1 MMKRLFIY
9 AAAIAFA
16 CSCGSAAKLADSD
29 DTNAENSGKEEINV
43 GYGTTDH
50 DHLTYSVSKVKI
62 KEEEITTYSN
72 IWEYLQGRV
81 PGVIIGP
88 SSAGST
94 PTIVVRGI
102 NTATGS
108 NEPLIMVDGNE
119 VSDVSFLSP
128 SDVASV
134 EVLKDAS
141 ASIYGVRGA
150 NGVILFTTKAA
161 REAAAAEAAAKKA
174 AKEAARAAKKARK

>member
-1 MMKRLFIY
+1 MKRFFFY
-9 AAAIAFA
+9 AVAVAVL
-16 CSCGSAAKLADSD
+16 CSCGTSSKVSDEFEAAVED
-29 DTNAENSGKEEINV
+29 EEINV
-43 GYGTTDH
+43 GYGTTKRDN
-50 DHLTYSVSKVKI
+50 LTYSVSKVDI
-62 KEEEITTYSN
+62 KEGEIATYTN

-81 PGVIIGP
+81 PGVMIGNVSP
-88 SSAGST
+88 GST
-94 PTIVVRGI
+94 PTISIRGI

-119 VSDVSFLSP
+119 TSDISFLSP

-161 REAAAAEAAAKKA
+161 KEAAAAEAAARKA
-174 AKEAARAAKKARK
+174 ARQARKNKK

>member
-1 MMKRLFIY
+1 MKPFLIY
-9 AAAIAFA
+9 TTALVLA
-16 CSCGSAAKLADSD
+16 CSCGSSAKLADNYDATASD
-29 DTNAENSGKEEINV
+29 EGEINV
-43 GYGTTDH
+43 GYGTTSREQ
-50 DHLTYSVSKVKI
+50 LTYSVSKVKI
-62 KEEEITTYSN
+62 REEQITAYTD
-72 IWEYLQGRV
+72 IWEYLRGRV
-81 PGVIIGP
+81 PGVVIGQ

-94 PTIVVRGI
+94 PSIIVRGI

-108 NEPLIMVDGNE
+108 NEPLILVDGNE

-150 NGVILFTTKAA
+150 NGVILFTTKGAK
-161 REAAAAEAAAKKA
+161 EAAEAEAAARKA
-174 AKEAARAAKKARK
+174 AKEAAREARKTKK

>member
-1 MMKRLFIY
+1 MRYFIVL
-9 AAAIAFA
+9 AAIAVLC
-16 CSCGSAAKLADSD
+16 CSCGPSAAVADS
-29 DTNAENSGKEEINV
+29 TNDRTEEEVNV
-43 GYGTTDH
+43 GYGTQSRDK
-50 DHLTYSVSKVKI
+50 LTYSVSKVDI
-62 KEEEITTYSN
+62 KENEIVTYTN

-81 PGVIIGP
+81 PGVSIGDV
-88 SSAGST
+88 SAGST
-94 PTIVVRGI
+94 PTITIRGI

-108 NEPLIMVDGNE
+108 NEPLLMVDGNE
-119 VSDVSFLSP
+119 VSDISFLSP

-161 REAAAAEAAAKKA
+161 KEAAAAEAAARKA
-174 AKEAARAAKKARK
+174 ARQAKKNK

>member
-1 MMKRLFIY
+1 MKRFFIY
-9 AAAIAFA
+9 AAAVAFV
-16 CSCGSAAKLADSD
+16 CSCGSSARLADNYDSG
-29 DTNAENSGKEEINV
+29 ENDVDNEEINV
-43 GYGTTDH
+43 GYGTTNSDQ
-50 DHLTYSVSKVKI
+50 LTYSVSKVKI
-62 KEEEITTYSN
+62 REEEISTYTN

-81 PGVIIGP
+81 PGVVIGP

-94 PTIVVRGI
+94 PTITVRGI

-161 REAAAAEAAAKKA
+161 KEAAAAEAAAKKA
-174 AKEAARAAKKARK
+174 AKAAAREAKKAK